1 MMISRNKGFDI
12 EIEKEWLLYQ
22 NVLAKSVQYHSILM
36 ISSNKEFDIDIEYVY
51 WIVNHVE

>member
-1 MMISRNKGFDI
+1 MISRNKGFDI